1 MWSRLDRRPV
11 ERASSSVSKTPILV
25 AFAGALSLLASAVVF
40 IGAGQAPKGVSA
52 ETASV
57 VVPHAVPRLTPPV
70 IASTAIVG
78 RPSFLPTMD
87 EEWAAKLRDPSL
99 WASRRSGSDNGTV
112 GNVRP
117 SRPSAL
123 GNPEPRPPAGLFSGI
138 FDDFRWG
145 GPSAPRQSSAT
156 YRTVCVRLCDG
167 YYWPISYATTRS
179 SFERDAAKCEASC
192 GGAKLYVY
200 RNPGEEAEDM
210 VDLRGQPYTR
220 LTTAFLYRTQYD
232 AQCKCQPHPWEEAA
246 RLRHRIYAL
255 EAAARQ
261 GDRKAASELQGIRA
275 SERQTR
281 NEKRAE
287 TDASEGK
294 RPRRKSASSSKSK
307 QGSGSAAKV
316 AARPA
321 PSNGVVIMRLGATR
335 QVVQAAPS
343 RPRNDDWRRAVYG
356 Q

>member
-1 MWSRLDRRPV
+1 V
-11 ERASSSVSKTPILV
+11 IL
-25 AFAGALSLLASAVVF
+25 
-40 IGAGQAPKGVSA
+40 
-52 ETASV
+52 
-57 VVPHAVPRLTPPV
+57 PHAVPRLTPPV
-70 IASTAIVG
+70 IASTTIAA

-87 EEWAAKLRDPSL
+87 EEWAAKLRDPSF
-99 WASRRSGSDNGTV
+99 WARRKSGSDNGTI
-112 GNVRP
+112 GFGRP

-123 GNPEPRPPAGLFSGI
+123 GNPEPAPPAGAFWGI

-145 GPSAPRQSSAT
+145 SPGAPRQNLGT

-167 YYWPISYATTRS
+167 YYWPISFATTRS
-179 SFERDAAKCEASC
+179 TFERDAAKCEASC

-200 RNPGEEAEDM
+200 RNPGEEPDDM
-210 VDLRGQPYTR
+210 VDLRGQPYKR

-275 SERQTR
+275 SERQAR
-281 NEKRAE
+281 NDKRAE
-287 TDASEGK
+287 AGTSESP
-294 RPRRKSASSSKSK
+294 RPRRKAARASKTK
-307 QGSGSAAKV
+307 QVSGSTPKV

-321 PSNGVVIMRLGATR
+321 LPNGAVIMRLGATR
-335 QVVQAAPS
+335 QVVHVAPS